1 MTYLGVHLK
10 AGEQWRFEPPQGH
23 TVAWAAIGEGSLSA
37 PAALR
42 TGELVVF
49 DRSGADISFTALED
63 TLFVLGSAVP
73 HPHEMYLGSYS
84 VHTSNEALKTG
95 ERGIRE
101 RAQVLRERGRL

>member
-37 PAALR
+37 PAAL
-42 TGELVVF
+42 
-49 DRSGADISFTALED
+49 
-63 TLFVLGSAVP
+63 
-73 HPHEMYLGSYS
+73 H
-84 VHTSNEALKTG
+84 TG